1 MKNLK
6 DFVRDFV
13 RRYVDWVIRLGRIR
27 FSLLGVM
34 VLAVLAL
41 CTQILLSLLVMGK
54 ILWADVARSIVFGLI
69 SAPFVIYFFT
79 VLVEKLEHSR
89 QALSCSVE
97 ELRREVQERVSAEK
111 KLSEALD
118 NLEKINRDKTTLMTT
133 ISHELRTPLNGIIG
147 LSRILLEENPSERQQ
162 NYLKTI
168 NSSAISLAH
177 IFSDIIDLEKI
188 DAKRIEL
195 NRKATDLY
203 AWLNDIANF
212 ALLMTEEKHLQF
224 QLVCP
229 PTLPN
234 WLMLDG
240 VRLNQVLWNLINNA
254 VKFTQRGSVTLSVEQ
269 TAEEEFALR
278 VTDTGIGI
286 AEQDLQKIF
295 ELYYQAGSDANK
307 SLGSGIGLS
316 VSKTIA
322 QLMGGD
328 LTVSSEVGK
337 GSTFLFT
344 FKARQAIKPVEE
356 DKYLPLKL
364 NILLVEDI
372 EVNVVVAKSMLE
384 KLGYQIDV
392 AMTGAEAIRK
402 FEQNYYDLVFLDI
415 QLPDMSGFDI
425 ATHFRQNYENGAY
438 DFLPPLIALTAN
450 VVQKK
455 QEYLAQGM
463 DDVIHKPLSLEELR
477 HCLHDYFGEEPVQ
490 FNLPNNTPQ
499 AEFVELD
506 TKMLIELVEMLG
518 ADFVKNNL
526 ALFEQTMQDYV
537 TKLQQTYQAYL
548 NDPHTQPE
556 VLSIAHKMKGAL
568 ASMGLKRLQLIAA
581 QAQNADTAD
590 WHSNIAHWVNLLT
603 KEWQTDVAKLRE
615 WLAGY

>member
-6 DFVRDFV
+6 DFV

-97 ELRREVQERVSAEK
+97 ELCREVQERVSAEK

-168 NSSAISLAH
+168 NSSTLSLAH

-203 AWLNDIANF
+203 ALLNDIANF

-254 VKFTQRGSVTLSVEQ
+254 VKFTQQGSVTLSVEQ

-286 AEQDLQKIF
+286 VEQDLQKIF

-356 DKYLPLKL
+356 DEHLPLKL

-384 KLGYQIDV
+384 KLGYQIDI

-425 ATHFRQNYENGAY
+425 AAHFRQNYENGVY

-463 DDVIHKPLSLEELR
+463 DDVINKPLSLEELR
-477 HCLHDYFGEEPVQ
+477 HCLHDYFGEELTQ
-490 FNLPNNTPQ
+490 FNLPSNKPQ
-499 AEFVELD
+499 AESVELD
-506 TKMLIELVEMLG
+506 TKMLTELVEMLG

-526 ALFEQTMQDYV
+526 ILFEQTMQDYV
-537 TKLQQTYQAYL
+537 AELQQAYQAYL

-556 VLSIAHKMKGAL
+556 VLSIVHKIKGAL
-568 ASMGLKRLQLIAA
+568 ASVGLKRLQWIAA

-590 WHSNIAHWVNLLT
+590 WQGNIAHWVNLLA

>member
-6 DFVRDFV
+6 DFV

-41 CTQILLSLLVMGK
+41 CTQILLSLLVMGG

-203 AWLNDIANF
+203 ALLNDIANF

-224 QLVCP
+224 QLVCL

-254 VKFTQRGSVTLSVEQ
+254 VKFTQQGSVTLSVEQ

-356 DKYLPLKL
+356 DEYLPLKL

-425 ATHFRQNYENGAY
+425 AAHFRQNYENGVY

-477 HCLHDYFGEEPVQ
+477 HCLHDYFGEELTQ
-490 FNLPNNTPQ
+490 FNLPSNKPQ
-499 AEFVELD
+499 AESVELD
-506 TKMLIELVEMLG
+506 TKMLTELVEMLG

-526 ALFEQTMQDYV
+526 ILFEQTMQDYV
-537 TKLQQTYQAYL
+537 AELQQAYQTYL

-556 VLSIAHKMKGAL
+556 VLSIAHKIKGAQ

-581 QAQNADTAD
+581 QAQNADTAE
-590 WHSNIAHWVNLLT
+590 WQGNIAHWVNLLA

>member
-6 DFVRDFV
+6 DFV

-41 CTQILLSLLVMGK
+41 CTQILLSLLVVGE
-54 ILWADVARSIVFGLI
+54 IHWADVARSIVFGLI

-89 QALSCSVE
+89 LALSRSVE
-97 ELRREVQERVSAEK
+97 ELRKEVQERVSAEK

-147 LSRILLEENPSERQQ
+147 LSRILLEEKPSERQQ

-203 AWLNDIANF
+203 ALLNDIANF

-224 QLVCP
+224 RLVCP

-240 VRLNQVLWNLINNA
+240 VRLSQVLWNLINNA
-254 VKFTQRGSVTLSVEQ
+254 VKFTQQGGITLSVEQ
-269 TAEEEFALR
+269 TAEDEFALR

-316 VSKTIA
+316 VSKAIA
-322 QLMGGD
+322 QLMDGD
-328 LTVSSEVGK
+328 LTVTSEPGK

-344 FKARQAIKPVEE
+344 FKALQAIKPAEE
-356 DKYLPLKL
+356 NEHLPLKL

-425 ATHFRQNYENGAY
+425 AAHFRQNYENGVY

-477 HCLHDYFGEEPVQ
+477 HCLHDYFGEELAQ
-490 FNLPNNTPQ
+490 FNLPNNAPQ
-499 AEFVELD
+499 EESVELD
-506 TKMLIELVEMLG
+506 TKMLTELVEMLG

-526 ALFEQTMQDYV
+526 TLFEQTMQDYV
-537 TKLQQTYQAYL
+537 AELQQAYQTYL
-548 NDPHTQPE
+548 NDPQTQPE
-556 VLSIAHKMKGAL
+556 VLSIAHKIKGAL
-568 ASMGLKRLQLIAA
+568 ASVGLKRLQLIAA
-581 QAQNADTAD
+581 QAQHADTPD
-590 WHSNIAHWVNLLT
+590 WQGNIAHWVNLLA
-603 KEWQTDVAKLRE
+603 KEWQTDVAKLRA

>member
-168 NSSAISLAH
+168 NSSALSLAH

-203 AWLNDIANF
+203 ALLNDIANF

-254 VKFTQRGSVTLSVEQ
+254 VKFTQQGSVTLSVEQ

-286 AEQDLQKIF
+286 VEQDLQKIF

-356 DKYLPLKL
+356 DEHLPLKL

-384 KLGYQIDV
+384 KLGYQIDI

-425 ATHFRQNYENGAY
+425 AAHFRQNYENGVY

-455 QEYLAQGM
+455 QEYVAQGM

-477 HCLHDYFGEEPVQ
+477 HCLHDYFGEELTQ
-490 FNLPNNTPQ
+490 FNLPSNKPQ
-499 AEFVELD
+499 AESVELD
-506 TKMLIELVEMLG
+506 TKMLTELVEMLG

-526 ALFEQTMQDYV
+526 ILFEQTMQDYV
-537 TKLQQTYQAYL
+537 AELQQAYQAYL

-556 VLSIAHKMKGAL
+556 VLSIVHKIKGAL
-568 ASMGLKRLQLIAA
+568 ASVGLKRLQWIAA

-590 WHSNIAHWVNLLT
+590 WQGNIAHWVNLLA

>member
-6 DFVRDFV
+6 DFV

-97 ELRREVQERVSAEK
+97 DLRREVQERVSAEK

-168 NSSAISLAH
+168 NSSALSLAH

-203 AWLNDIANF
+203 ALLNDIANF

-254 VKFTQRGSVTLSVEQ
+254 VKFTQQGSVTLSVEQ

-322 QLMGGD
+322 QLMGGN

-356 DKYLPLKL
+356 DEHLPLKL

-384 KLGYQIDV
+384 KLGYQIDI

-425 ATHFRQNYENGAY
+425 AAHFRQNYENGVY

-477 HCLHDYFGEEPVQ
+477 HCLHDYFGEELAQ
-490 FNLPNNTPQ
+490 FNLPSNKPQ
-499 AEFVELD
+499 AESVELD
-506 TKMLIELVEMLG
+506 TKMLTELVEMLG

-526 ALFEQTMQDYV
+526 ILFERTMQDYV
-537 TKLQQTYQAYL
+537 AELQQAYQTYL

-556 VLSIAHKMKGAL
+556 VLSIAHKIKGAL
-568 ASMGLKRLQLIAA
+568 ASMGLKRLQWIAA

-590 WHSNIAHWVNLLT
+590 WQGNIAHWVNLLA
-603 KEWQTDVAKLRE
+603 KEWQTDVVKLRE